1 LSTLSIR
8 KGIARHHS
16 LEYRLFECD
25 GMSESKPNRSSQLR
39 VSPPRTASGEQRIL
53 RPPPPPKRAAHAE
66 PSQAAR
72 AENAFGE
79 DESPTLALS
88 KPILNLL
95 ATETAPI
102 SATPVTLPSQPDAET
117 PSVIVLADEP
127 ELSAAGAEQT
137 QPAVRVQLHTQ
148 ASLVRASSS
157 RKRTR
162 LLVSAFVL
170 CGLVLGGVGWMSVHH
185 AGAHA
190 ETPPRPLAQA
200 VTLAEP
206 VPEVAAPPATPIEPA
221 IARAAPDSALSEP
234 ENPASI
240 TTLLAT
246 DGSETKAPSCDD
258 LLAPDSVG
266 QNEAWAD
273 SIGVARRALV
283 RGDMDGSQ
291 RAFCKALRAENTDA
305 TASFEL
311 AQLLLL
317 RRDGAAA
324 VDWARKAAALE
335 GNSTRVLNLLGDAL
349 VRTANVD
356 EARNAWLGAAKV
368 DENDA
373 SAVARLAQGLL
384 DAADASLK
392 ERDPARA
399 ERLLRRVIALQPE
412 NAQAFAKLASALTRL
427 GFARSASAWSERAA
441 ELAAPKR

>member
-1 LSTLSIR
+1 
-8 KGIARHHS
+8 
-16 LEYRLFECD
+16 
-25 GMSESKPNRSSQLR
+25 MSEPKPNRSSELR

-53 RPPPPPKRAAHAE
+53 RPPAPPKRAASAE

-72 AENAFGE
+72 SENAFGD
-79 DESPTLALS
+79 DEPPTLALS

-102 SATPVTLPSQPDAET
+102 SASPVTPASRADAET

-127 ELSAAGAEQT
+127 ELSRAEAEQT
-137 QPAVRVQLHTQ
+137 QPAVRVQVHTR
-148 ASLVRASSS
+148 ASHARTSSS
-157 RKRTR
+157 RERPR
-162 LLVSAFVL
+162 LLVAAFVSCAL
-170 CGLVLGGVGWMSVHH
+170 ALGGAGWMSVHH
-185 AGAHA
+185 AGAPA

-206 VPEVAAPPATPIEPA
+206 VPEVAAPPVTPIEPA
-221 IARAAPDSALSEP
+221 VARAATDSELSEP
-234 ENPASI
+234 GTPAAI
-240 TTLLAT
+240 TALLAT

-258 LLAPDSVG
+258 LLATDSVN
-266 QNEAWAD
+266 QNEDWTD
-273 SIGVARRALV
+273 SIRVARRALV
-283 RGDMDGSQ
+283 RGDLDGSQ
-291 RAFCKALRAENTDA
+291 RAFCKAVRAENTDA

-349 VRTANVD
+349 VRSANVN
-356 EARNAWLGAAKV
+356 EARKAWLGAAKL

-373 SAVARLAQGLL
+373 SAVARLAQSFLGT
-384 DAADASLK
+384 AEVSLK

-412 NAQAFAKLASALTRL
+412 DAQASAKLASALTRL

-441 ELAAPKR
+441 ELARQKR